1 MNFVNKT
8 KALQQHQVKHPIYD
22 ILKVQYNLSNY
33 FENSSASKTALVEWP
48 IFFQLYL
55 TISHFDIFLY
65 ETLFAFCKL
74 QLTLILMKW
83 HGTKVFLSRFV

>member
-8 KALQQHQVKHPIYD
+8 KALQQHQVKHTIYD
-22 ILKVQYNLSNY
+22 ILKVQHNLSNY